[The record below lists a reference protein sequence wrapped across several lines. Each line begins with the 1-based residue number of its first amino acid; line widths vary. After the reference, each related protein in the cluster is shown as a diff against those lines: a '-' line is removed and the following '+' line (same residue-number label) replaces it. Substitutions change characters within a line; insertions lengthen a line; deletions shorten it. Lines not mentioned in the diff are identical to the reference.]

1 MERKPDPFGRDAI
14 RPLDIPVRGWWQ
26 VAERV
31 LSESSRDNLSVV
43 AAGCAFYAL
52 FAIFPALS
60 ALISL
65 YGLVADPA
73 NIEQS
78 FDMLGY
84 VLPQQAY
91 DIVVEQIRRVGQ
103 ASGQTLGW
111 SLLLSLGLA
120 LWSANSLA
128 QALFAALN
136 IAYEEPERR
145 SLFQF
150 YLSAFTF
157 TLLGILGGVVML
169 MAIVYVPILFA
180 SVGFSTEFEALLRL
194 GRWPLLAL
202 LVLFLLALLYRFGP
216 CRENAKWRWV
226 SVGSLFATAV
236 WLLASAGFSFYVSH
250 FAHYDKTYG
259 SLGAVIIF
267 LFWLYISFYIIL
279 LGAEMNAR
287 GARVVAVGWLAPAYT
302 KQ

>member
-1 MERKPDPFGRDAI
+1 MEGKSDPFGRDAI

-60 ALISL
+60 ALVSL

-73 NIEQS
+73 DIEQS
-78 FDMLGY
+78 FGMLEY

-91 DIVVEQIRRVGQ
+91 DIVVEQIRRVAQ

-157 TLLGILGGVVML
+157 TLLGILGGLVM
-169 MAIVYVPILFA
+169 
-180 SVGFSTEFEALLRL
+180 
-194 GRWPLLAL
+194 
-202 LVLFLLALLYRFGP
+202 LYRFGP
-216 CRENAKWRWV
+216 CRKNAKWRWV

-236 WLLASAGFSFYVSH
+236 WLLALAGFSFYVSH
-250 FAHYDKTYG
+250 FANYDKTYG
-259 SLGAVIIF
+259 SL
-267 LFWLYISFYIIL
+267 
-279 LGAEMNAR
+279 
-287 GARVVAVGWLAPAYT
+287 
-302 KQ
+302 

>member
-1 MERKPDPFGRDAI
+1 MEGKPDPFGRDAI

-73 NIEQS
+73 NIDQS
-78 FDMLGY
+78 FGMLGY

-91 DIVVEQIRRVGQ
+91 DIVIEQIRRVAQ
-103 ASGQTLGW
+103 TLDQTLGW
-111 SLLLSLGLA
+111 SLLLGLGLA
-120 LWSANSLA
+120 LWSANLLA

-145 SLFQF
+145 NLFQF

-157 TLLGILGGVVML
+157 TLLGILGGLVML

-180 SVGFSTEFEALLRL
+180 SVGFSTEFEALVRL

-202 LVLFLLALLYRFGP
+202 LVLLLLALLYRFGP
-216 CRENAKWRWV
+216 WRERQMALGQRWIV
-226 SVGSLFATAV
+226 VRYSCVVARISRVLILRVLFCP
-236 WLLASAGFSFYVSH
+236 
-250 FAHYDKTYG
+250 DKTYG

-267 LFWLYISFYIIL
+267 LFLVVHHNSPR
-279 LGAEMNAR
+279 R
-287 GARVVAVGWLAPAYT
+287 GDEC
-302 KQ
+302 

>member
-1 MERKPDPFGRDAI
+1 MAQTPD
-14 RPLDIPVRGWWQ
+14 
-26 VAERV
+26 
-31 LSESSRDNLSVV
+31 
-43 AAGCAFYAL
+43 
-52 FAIFPALS
+52 
-60 ALISL
+60 
-65 YGLVADPA
+65 
-73 NIEQS
+73 
-78 FDMLGY
+78 
-84 VLPQQAY
+84 
-91 DIVVEQIRRVGQ
+91 
-103 ASGQTLGW
+103 QTLGW
-111 SLLLSLGLA
+111 SFLLSLGLA

-150 YLSAFTF
+150 YLSAFAF
-157 TLLGILGGVVML
+157 TLLGILGGLVML

-180 SVGFSTEFEALLRL
+180 SVGFSTQFEALVRL

-267 LFWLYISFYIIL
+267 LFWLYISF
-279 LGAEMNAR
+279 
-287 GARVVAVGWLAPAYT
+287 
-302 KQ
+302 

>member
-1 MERKPDPFGRDAI
+1 MEGKPDPFGRDAI

-78 FDMLGY
+78 FGMLGY

-91 DIVVEQIRRVGQ
+91 DIVIEQIRRVAQ
-103 ASGQTLGW
+103 TPGQTLGW
-111 SLLLSLGLA
+111 SLLLGLGLA

-157 TLLGILGGVVML
+157 TLLGILGGLVML

-180 SVGFSTEFEALLRL
+180 FVGFSTEFEALVRL

-216 CRENAKWRWV
+216 CPRERQMALGQRRIVVRYSGVVARISRLLILCVPFCPLRQNLWF
-226 SVGSLFATAV
+226 VGSGHYLPV
-236 WLLASAGFSFYVSH
+236 LVIHLLLH
-250 FAHYDKTYG
+250 H
-259 SLGAVIIF
+259 SL
-267 LFWLYISFYIIL
+267 
-279 LGAEMNAR
+279 R
-287 GARVVAVGWLAPAYT
+287 R
-302 KQ
+302 